1 MARRL
6 LLLQLAGAAL
16 AALALAAC
24 GGDDGEGGD
33 GGRTQPGGGGTPA
46 ATQPADRTPA
56 DEGDGETN
64 AIEELRARVAEQR
77 QQTVRMRYAM
87 RGTFEGEQVGG
98 SFELAQKPPKV
109 LFRIEL
115 EGAPAADVLGG
126 IFAGFTVIDDGTDT
140 YLCFKA
146 DNVGMCLK
154 GESDS
159 GDVDVSEFLA
169 LGDVDEMVLQD
180 PDVELEKVDGR
191 KVAGIDS
198 DCWRAASQ
206 QFEGLFCLGKEQPIL
221 TYVEG
226 AVEGEQFILELEE
239 YGTNVPDSLFEPPY
253 PVSEFSGFFSTPTPS
268 RGN

>member
-1 MARRL
+1 MARSL
-6 LLLQLAGAAL
+6 LLLLAVAAL

-24 GGDDGEGGD
+24 GGDDSETGNGSA
-33 GGRTQPGGGGTPA
+33 TQPPVGNGTPA
-46 ATQPADRTPA
+46 ATQPGGRTPTG
-56 DEGDGETN
+56 EGDGGGS
-64 AIEELRARVAEQR
+64 AVEELRARVAQQR

-87 RGTFEGEQVGG
+87 RGTFEGEDVRG

-115 EGAPAADVLGG
+115 EGAPAADLLGG
-126 IFAGFTVIDDGTDT
+126 IFAGLTVIDDGTDT

-146 DNVGMCLK
+146 DNEGMCLK

-180 PDVELEKVDGR
+180 PDVQLEKVDGR

-198 DCWRAASQ
+198 DCWRAVSQ
-206 QFEGLFCLGKEQPIL
+206 QFEGLFCLGKEKPIL

-226 AVEGEQFILELEE
+226 TVEGEQFILELEE
-239 YGTNVPDSLFEPPY
+239 YGTNVSDSLFEPPY
-253 PVSEFSGFFSTPTPS
+253 PVSDFSGFFSTPTPS